1 MKKFLHFV
9 VITSLMIFFSVSII
23 SCKREI
29 DGGGTKNNNDKKI
42 GYLFYSSFIDEYNP
56 KLFET
61 FAKFKAE
68 GVTDLIVDLRYN
80 HGGSIGAATYLAS
93 LIAPKAAVQ
102 SKAVFS
108 QLDFNA
114 YLNNVYGDDRV
125 YKLGEFNPAYSNP
138 LNANLD
144 LKNVYIIA
152 TDDSYSAAEL
162 LAFCLKPHM
171 NVVHVGNE
179 TGGKFTASFTV
190 TPFDSYKGK
199 AVALYDSTKLTLSEK
214 DSLRN
219 WGMQP
224 IVAIYSDKNNNN
236 FSNPG
241 KLIPNV
247 PVTSREN
254 DRTAY
259 KPLADPTDYMIA
271 VALSKISSISA
282 STVRTPSLPRS
293 VNAAQQAKLYVAKDA
308 LLRES
313 VLWTPPVNAASS
325 QTNMVS
331 GLNIVSE
338 FAYDG
343 LSVFYKWSDYMKNK
357 IPTSADNDPVKY
369 FESLLYPL
377 DTQNGWSWIT
387 NDVSALLA
395 EFSGEPVDFGW
406 AFNLLWADASKSRIV
421 GIVKYVYPH
430 TPASNA
436 GLKRGD
442 MVTQING
449 TNITDVAGAAGDY
462 RKLFGGEAINV
473 AVESTTGNK
482 TVNVVPIRISTNP
495 VLKDTIY
502 TVKK

>member
-114 YLNNVYGDDRV
+114 FLNGRYGDDRL
-125 YKLGEFNPAYSNP
+125 YKLGEFNAAHSNP

-162 LAFCLKPHM
+162 LAFCLRPHM

-190 TPFDSYKGK
+190 HAFDRYNNR
-199 AVALYDSTKLTLSEK
+199 AATVYDSTRLTQSEK

-236 FSNPG
+236 FSNAG
-241 KLIPNV
+241 KLIPDV
-247 PVTSREN
+247 RVTSREN
-254 DRTAY
+254 DITAY
-259 KPLADPTDYMIA
+259 KYLGDPSDYMISA
-271 VALSKISSISA
+271 ALSKISGTNASA
-282 STVRTPSLPRS
+282 FQSPSLPRS
-293 VNAAQQAKLYVAKDA
+293 VVAQPAKLYEGKNPMFS
-308 LLRES
+308 ES
-313 VLWTPPVNAASS
+313 VLWTPPVSAGNA
-325 QTNMVS
+325 QTNATAGM
-331 GLNIVSE
+331 NIVSE

-343 LSVFYKWSDYMKNK
+343 LLVFYRWSDYMKVK
-357 IPTSADNDPVKY
+357 LPTSADNDPVAY
-369 FESLLYPL
+369 FKSLLYPL
-377 DTQNGWSWIT
+377 DTQKGWSWIT

-395 EFSGEPVDFGW
+395 EFAGEPVDFGW
-406 AFNLLWADASKSRIV
+406 AFNLLWADASKSRIIGV
-421 GIVKYVYPH
+421 VKYVYPN
-430 TPASNA
+430 TPAANA
-436 GLKRGD
+436 GIGRGD